1 VTCAVAG
8 GHASVTGQSDKP
20 NTVCS
25 VPTLRL
31 QCGQSVMQSKDVAH
45 LQLAELLDFRPDLGI
60 IRLHDQ
66 RVVILS
72 AAAMGLMKKELI
84 DTLGRDVARRV
95 MLRFGYADGY
105 HDAVNMRERSRWSDS
120 TDGLREGAVLH
131 TLEGIARVEILR
143 LERDEAGGFEMEV
156 LWHDSYAAQQHLH
169 HYGKSEEPVCWSLV
183 GYATGYASACLGQE
197 VYFREAACL
206 AEGAKRCTVIG
217 RNAAAWGD
225 ELEQLRAD
233 FQGAGLAEEVQRLHD
248 AVRVQAQDLAKRERL
263 LERRERELNLLR
275 ERINLH
281 AESHHFVARS
291 PAMQEVLELA
301 GQVAPLDT
309 TVLVFGESGT
319 GKEFVVKM
327 IHDQSRRASGPF
339 VSVNCAALTE
349 TLLESELFGHVRGA
363 FTGAMRDKPGL
374 FEVASNGTLFL
385 DELGEVAP
393 SVQAKL
399 LRALQER
406 EIRRVGGERTIKV
419 NTRVVAATNRD
430 LRTAVAA
437 GRFRE
442 DLYFRLSA
450 FVISIPPLRDRREDV
465 PVLAH
470 QFVQR
475 AAARMDKDVRTVSA
489 EAMTLLVNYDWPGNV
504 RELEHAIERG
514 VILSRG
520 TTVTIRELPPEIV
533 HGRAGIR
540 SADTLDLKKNEER
553 LIRQALEKFKSNRK
567 RAAQALKISPVTL
580 WRKMKEYGL
589 SDD

>member
-1 VTCAVAG
+1 MTCAIAD
-8 GHASVTGQSDKP
+8 GHAPPTEHSGRQNTLGSVS
-20 NTVCS
+20 
-25 VPTLRL
+25 TLRL
-31 QCGQSVMQSKDVAH
+31 QCDHSVMQSKDVSH
-45 LQLAELLDFRPDLGI
+45 LQLAELLDFRPELGT

-105 HDAVNMRERSRWSDS
+105 HDAVNMRERSRWSDPVE
-120 TDGLREGAVLH
+120 GLREGAVLH

-143 LERDEAGGFEMEV
+143 LERDETGGFDMEV
-156 LWHDSYAAQQHLH
+156 AWHDSYTAQQHLH
-169 HYGKSEEPVCWSLV
+169 HYGRSDEPVCWSLV

-197 VYFREAACL
+197 VYFRETACL
-206 AEGAKRCTVIG
+206 GEGAKRCTVIG
-217 RNAAAWGD
+217 RDAAAWGD
-225 ELEQLRAD
+225 DIEQLRAD
-233 FQGAGLAEEVQRLHD
+233 FQGADLAEEVQRLHD
-248 AVRVQAQDLAKRERL
+248 AVRRQAQELAKRERL

-275 ERINLH
+275 ERINQH

-327 IHDQSRRASGPF
+327 IHDQSRASGPF

-430 LRTAVAA
+430 LRAAVAA
-437 GRFRE
+437 GTFRE

-450 FVISIPPLRDRREDV
+450 FVISIPPLRDRREDI
-465 PVLAH
+465 PLLAH

-475 AAARMDKDVRTVSA
+475 AATRMDKDVRTVSA
-489 EAMTLLVNYDWPGNV
+489 EAMTLLVNYEWPGNV

-514 VILSRG
+514 VILARG
-520 TTVTIRELPPEIV
+520 ATVSVRELPPEIA
-533 HGRAGIR
+533 HGRTGIR
-540 SADTLDLKKNEER
+540 IVDTLDLKKNEER

-567 RAAQALKISPVTL
+567 RAAEALKISPVTL

>member
-1 VTCAVAG
+1 
-8 GHASVTGQSDKP
+8 
-20 NTVCS
+20 
-25 VPTLRL
+25 
-31 QCGQSVMQSKDVAH
+31 MQSKDVAPH

-105 HDAVNMRERSRWSDS
+105 HDAVNMRERSKWSDPIE
-120 TDGLREGAVLH
+120 GLREGAVLH
-131 TLEGIARVEILR
+131 TLEGIARVEIVR
-143 LERDEAGGFEMEV
+143 LERNEAGSFDMAV
-156 LWHDSYAAQQHLH
+156 VWHDSYTAQQDLH
-169 HYGKSEEPVCWSLV
+169 HFGPSDEPVCWSLV

-197 VYFREAACL
+197 VYFRETACL
-206 AEGAKRCTVIG
+206 AQGAKRCTVIG
-217 RNAAAWGD
+217 RDAAAWGD
-225 ELEQLRAD
+225 EIEQLRAD

-248 AVRVQAQDLAKRERL
+248 AVRRQAQELAKRERI
-263 LERRERELNLLR
+263 LERRERELDLLR
-275 ERINLH
+275 ERIKQH

-327 IHDQSRRASGPF
+327 IHEQSRRASGPF

-430 LRTAVAA
+430 LRAAVTA
-437 GRFRE
+437 GTFRE

-450 FVISIPPLRDRREDV
+450 FVITIPPLRDRRDDI
-465 PVLAH
+465 PLLAH

-475 AAARMDKDVRTVSA
+475 AAARMEKDVRTVSA
-489 EAMTLLVNYDWPGNV
+489 EAMTLLVNYAWPGNV

-514 VILSRG
+514 VILARG

-533 HGRAGIR
+533 QGRAGIR
-540 SADTLDLKKNEER
+540 TTDTLDLKKNEQV
-553 LIRQALEKFKSNRK
+553 LIRQALEKFKGNRK
-567 RAAQALKISPVTL
+567 RAAEALNISPVTL

-589 SDD
+589 PED

>member
-1 VTCAVAG
+1 MPSNDAI
-8 GHASVTGQSDKP
+8 
-20 NTVCS
+20 
-25 VPTLRL
+25 R
-31 QCGQSVMQSKDVAH
+31 
-45 LQLAELLDFRPDLGI
+45 LQLAELLDFRPELGT

-84 DTLGRDVARRV
+84 DTLGRAVARRV

-105 HDAVNMRERSRWSDS
+105 HDAVNMRERSHWSDPI
-120 TDGLREGAVLH
+120 DGLREGAILH
-131 TLEGIARVEILR
+131 TLEGIARVEIVR
-143 LERDEAGGFEMEV
+143 LEHDTAGGFGMEV
-156 LWHDSYAAQQHLH
+156 VWHDSYTAQQDLH
-169 HYGKSEEPVCWSLV
+169 HYGPSDEPVCWSLV
-183 GYATGYASACLGQE
+183 GYATGYASACLGRE
-197 VYFREAACL
+197 VYFRETACL
-206 AEGAKRCTVIG
+206 GQGAKHCTVVG
-217 RNAAAWGD
+217 RDAAAWGAEVD
-225 ELEQLRAD
+225 QLRAD
-233 FQGAGLAEEVQRLHD
+233 FQGAGLAEEIQRLHD
-248 AVRVQAQDLAKRERL
+248 AVRRQAQELAKRERL
-263 LERRERELNLLR
+263 LERRERELSLLR
-275 ERINLH
+275 ERISQH
-281 AESHHFVARS
+281 AASHHFVARS

-301 GQVAPLDT
+301 AQVAPLDT

-319 GKEFVVKM
+319 GKEFVVRM
-327 IHDQSRRASGPF
+327 IHEQSRRASGPF

-430 LRTAVAA
+430 LRAAVAA
-437 GRFRE
+437 GTFRE

-450 FVISIPPLRDRREDV
+450 FVIPIPPLRERREAI
-465 PVLAH
+465 PVMAH

-475 AAARMDKDVRTVSA
+475 AAARMEKDVRTISA
-489 EAMTLLVNYDWPGNV
+489 EAMTLLVNYEWPGNV

-514 VILSRG
+514 VILARG
-520 TTVTIRELPPEIV
+520 TTVSVRELPPEIV
-533 HGRAGIR
+533 QGRRGIR
-540 SADTLDLKKNEER
+540 AVQTLDLKKNEQL
-553 LIRQALEKFKSNRK
+553 LIRQALEKFKGNRK
-567 RAAQALKISPVTL
+567 RAAAALKISPVTL

-589 SDD
+589 SEV